1 MPPKWAHLCLDVEK
15 FLLAELGFS
24 PKEQTLVL
32 GFSGGLDSTALLLIL
47 SALAPR
53 LEVRLAAAHLD
64 HGLRESSAD
73 EAARAAAFCADL
85 GIECLVARKDAAAYA
100 RESGQG
106 LEAASRALR
115 YGFFQE
121 IRSSRAPAIL
131 VTAHQQNDLAED
143 IIMRLVRGTGWPG
156 LGGMPAWDAERSLLR
171 PLLCAS
177 RKTLEDFVAGMG
189 VSFTSD
195 PSNRDQI
202 FRRNRIREQV
212 LPLLLKENP
221 AFLDTAGRLW
231 RQANLDRG
239 YFDQLLSLPDAS
251 RDPSRVL
258 LPESRLREAHPSL
271 RLRLFKKALD
281 ALGPGESLTKTLF
294 ELDAAFEEKRRGAL
308 FQFPG
313 RKTARITAKGVLFL
327 TG

>member
-1 MPPKWAHLCLDVEK
+1 MPPKWAHFCLDVEK

-24 PKEQTLVL
+24 PKGQTLVL
-32 GFSGGLDSTALLLIL
+32 AFSGGLDSTALLLVL

-53 LEVRLAAAHLD
+53 LDVGFVAAHLD
-64 HGLRESSAD
+64 HGLRESSAR
-73 EAARAAAFCADL
+73 EADLAAAFCSGL
-85 GIECLVARKDAAAYA
+85 GIECLLSRQDAAAFA
-100 RESGQG
+100 RDSNQG

-115 YGFFQE
+115 YRFLQE
-121 IRSSRAPAIL
+121 IRSARAPAIL

-143 IIMRLVRGTGWPG
+143 VIMRLVRGTGWPG
-156 LGGMPAWDAERSLLR
+156 LGGMSAWDAERSLLR
-171 PLLCAS
+171 PLLFTP
-177 RKTLEDFVAGMG
+177 RKTLLEFLSAMG

-195 PSNRDQI
+195 PSNQDQS

-212 LPLLLKENP
+212 LPLLIKENP
-221 AFLDTAGRLW
+221 AFLETAGRLW
-231 RQANLDRG
+231 RQANLDRD
-239 YFDQLLSLPDAS
+239 YFDKLLSLPVAS

-258 LPESRLREAHPSL
+258 LPESRLREAHPGL

-294 ELDAAFEEKRRGAL
+294 ELDAAWEEKRRGAV

-313 RKTARITAKGVLFL
+313 RKTAQITPKGILFL
-327 TG
+327 AG